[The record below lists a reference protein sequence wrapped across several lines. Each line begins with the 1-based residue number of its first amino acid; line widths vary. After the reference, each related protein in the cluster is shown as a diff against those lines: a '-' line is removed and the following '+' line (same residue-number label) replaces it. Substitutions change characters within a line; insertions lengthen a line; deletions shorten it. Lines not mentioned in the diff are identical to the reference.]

1 MEISILTPTQKYA
14 AGALFALALH
24 QSQIH
29 QTQPA
34 NALLPLQEEVI
45 GGLLSFGDTI
55 SVSDSNQLWIHEKS
69 GLLLPVFRLLGLD
82 DKAWDGLKETAG
94 SSSQVRH
101 HVGSFLKILSEECDG
116 AAKERKNKELALSNT
131 VGVTAQS
138 LEPPPAS
145 SMETEG
151 THISPSTKAVEERIL
166 LSYERKVTVLY
177 ELLSACVMDIAV
189 GEGEDEK
196 KAFQQKKGYDA
207 RHRVALRLLATWL
220 NVEWTEM
227 EAMEII
233 VAFSLMDLEKK
244 DVTEEDKK
252 VVAETTLDKVKRGG
266 IVTAAALTGGTVM
279 ALTGALAAPAI
290 AGGLG
295 ALAPTLGGLLPI
307 VGVSGF
313 AAAAT
318 ATGSFAGSVAV
329 AASFGAA
336 GAGLT
341 GMKMANRIGGL
352 EEFKFKQI
360 GENHN
365 QGRLSVGI
373 LISGLIYDCE
383 GFITPWK
390 GHNTNLERYALV
402 WESKNLTTLS
412 TAIRDWLASK
422 IAVQFMTEGAMLTV
436 LSSLVTALAIPAA
449 LLSATDFIDS
459 QWAVAADR
467 ADKAGKVLSEVL
479 QKGLQGNR
487 PVTLIGFSVGARVI
501 FKCLQW
507 LARSK
512 GDNAGLV
519 ERVVLLGAP
528 VSIKDEN
535 WEEARKMVAGRFINA
550 YSTND
555 WILGILF
562 RTSLLS
568 QGLAGIQPVDVH
580 GIENVDVTEY
590 VDGHSSYI
598 YNTDKIMD
606 RLNLE
611 SYYPEFKN
619 AEAKLPD
626 TDTSLDEKKN
636 S

>member
-1 MEISILTPTQKYA
+1 METSILTSTQKYA

-29 QTQPA
+29 QTHPS
-34 NALLPLQEEVI
+34 NALLPLQEESI
-45 GGLLSFGDTI
+45 GGSLSFGDKI
-55 SVSDSNQLWIHEKS
+55 SVSDNNQLWIHEKS
-69 GLLLPVFRLLGLD
+69 GLLLPVFRLLGVD
-82 DKAWDGLKETAG
+82 DQAWDGLKETAG

-101 HVGSFLKILSEECDG
+101 HVGSFLKLLSGEGDG
-116 AAKERKNKELALSNT
+116 ASSERTDKELALSNT
-131 VGVTAQS
+131 VGATAQS

-145 SMETEG
+145 SNETEP
-151 THISPSTKAVEERIL
+151 THISPSNKAVEERIL

-177 ELLSACVMDIAV
+177 ELLSACVMDIA
-189 GEGEDEK
+189 EDENK
-196 KAFQQKKGYDA
+196 SFQQKKGYDA

-233 VAFSLMDLEKK
+233 VAFSLMDLERK
-244 DVTEEDKK
+244 DVSKEDKEIF
-252 VVAETTLDKVKRGG
+252 AESTLDKLKRGG

-279 ALTGALAAPAI
+279 AVSGALAAPAI

-295 ALAPTLGGLLPI
+295 ALAPTLGGLLPVI
-307 VGVSGF
+307 GVSGF
-313 AAAAT
+313 AAAAS

-341 GMKMANRIGGL
+341 GSKMAKRIGGL
-352 EEFKFKQI
+352 QEFEFKKI

-365 QGRLSVGI
+365 QGRLAVGI
-373 LISGLIYDCE
+373 LISGLVYDGE
-383 GFITPWK
+383 GFITPWE
-390 GHNTNLERYALV
+390 GHNNNLERYALV
-402 WESKNLTTLS
+402 WESENLTVLS

-422 IAVQFMTEGAMLTV
+422 IAVQLMTEGAMLTV
-436 LSSLVTALAIPAA
+436 LSSLISALAFPAA
-449 LLSATDFIDS
+449 ILTATDVIDS
-459 QWAVAADR
+459 QWAVAVDR
-467 ADKAGKVLSEVL
+467 ADKAGKLLAEVL
-479 QKGLQGNR
+479 QKGLQGSR

-501 FKCLQW
+501 FKCLQC
-507 LARSK
+507 LAETE

-535 WEEARKMVAGRFINA
+535 WEEVRKMVAGRFINA
-550 YSTND
+550 YSTSD
-555 WILGILF
+555 WILGIMF
-562 RTSLLS
+562 RASLLS
-568 QGLAGIQPVDVH
+568 KGLAGIQPVDIH
-580 GIENVDVTEY
+580 GIENVDVTEF

-598 YNTDKIMD
+598 YNTDEIMD
-606 RLNLE
+606 RLELE
-611 SYYPEFKN
+611 KYYPDFKN
-619 AEAKLPD
+619 AETKPHE
-626 TDTSLDEKKN
+626 EKD